1 MTQHDIAAR
10 APNYVVCILAVIA
23 LVSLFAYLQTKDAA
37 DDKAA
42 SAHVERQ
49 AKSAAQPDTWA
60 ELDRDGRRMTA
71 YDRIKK

>member
-23 LVSLFAYLQTKDAA
+23 LVSLIAYSQTKDEA
-37 DDKAA
+37 DDKAVR
-42 SAHVERQ
+42 AHVERQ

-60 ELDRDGRRMTA
+60 KLDRDGRRMTG